1 MPAEWKDLR
10 IDDIPGLTPEAKL
23 GLENGLNGLGRAVM
37 DGINPHL
44 MTEEGV
50 KKLSQDVL
58 RAELAA
64 RMPTDAGQRAALEME
79 FKDAFIRTQLGRE
92 DERNAAMARFM
103 DPKFINLRTT
113 IASVTSGTTTYTNV
127 TPALILN
134 EILEYA
140 KTYFW
145 HRQEARVI
153 PTVGFR
159 TGIFPVGASTRVTA
173 YRRTQGDDHTSS
185 SPQMGGHAFTKLPL
199 SASVIITNELLEW
212 GVGVLLAWVTAEL
225 GYGMGY
231 LEATD
236 FQTGD
241 DSGNWNG
248 HENAGYTEVTQP
260 TTDEMDGIKK
270 LFYTLPRYFR
280 ASPKCIF
287 WASGNT
293 IAAITQ
299 LKNPAGYPYF
309 PQPGPLDTLCGKRLL
324 EQELAT
330 DGLLFFGDMN
340 RYHIYDGAS
349 AGGSTMEGVHL
360 ASANSTMLYL
370 HTNND
375 AGPADTNAFRYID
388 ITVS

>member
-10 IDDIPGLTPEAKL
+10 IDDVPNLTPEAKA
-23 GLENGLNGLGRAVM
+23 GLEKAVNGIGRACM
-37 DGINPHL
+37 DSINPHL
-44 MTEEGV
+44 MTPEGV
-50 KKLSQDVL
+50 DKLIQKAL
-58 RAELAA
+58 GAQIQANLQN
-64 RMPTDAGQRAALEME
+64 DAGHRAALEME

-92 DERNAAMARFM
+92 DERQAAMARFM
-103 DPKFINLRTT
+103 DPKFVNLRTT
-113 IASVTSGTTTYTNV
+113 IASVSSGSTTYTNV
-127 TPALILN
+127 TPALIVN

-173 YRRTQGDDHTSS
+173 YRRTQGDDHSAST
-185 SPQMGGHAFTKLPL
+185 PQMGGHAFTKLPL

-212 GVGVLLAWVTAEL
+212 GVSVLLAWVTAEI

-236 FQTGD
+236 FQVGD

-248 HENAGYTEVTQP
+248 HENAGYTLVAQP
-260 TTDEMDGIKK
+260 TLDEMDGIKK
-270 LFYTLPRYFR
+270 LYFTLPRYFR
-280 ASPKCIF
+280 ASPKCMF

-309 PQPGPLDTLCGKRLL
+309 PQPGPLDILCNKRLL
-324 EQELAT
+324 EAELAT
-330 DGLLFFGDMN
+330 DGLLFFGAMD

-349 AGGSTMEGVHL
+349 AGGSTMEGQHL
-360 ASANSTMLYL
+360 ASANATMLFM

-375 AGPADTNAFRYID
+375 GGPADTNAFRYID